1 MKTKDLIK
9 LLKSKGFS
17 HNSYLT
23 KNSWRPGYHWKHF
36 LMKGDCRVNIE
47 GSIVEVEFIQSKNL
61 LRHEGNLIGPFRD
74 GVMFDLDSREMM
86 R

>member
-1 MKTKDLIK
+1 MTTKDLIN

-17 HNSYLT
+17 HNCYPRKT
-23 KNSWRPGYHWKHF
+23 WRGVRGWQHF
-36 LMKGDCRVNIE
+36 LMKGDCRIKIE
-47 GSIVEVEFIQSKNL
+47 GSLVEIEFVQSKNL
-61 LRHEGNLIGPFRD
+61 LRQEGNLIGPFRD